1 MINESLKN
9 RLKKLAGILNED
21 NIKLSSST
29 GRSGEETLSFY
40 SEDYLLNLG
49 SKILTN
55 LDNRIQEEENL
66 ILQMSQSSTK
76 INANSL
82 FIKLNIV
89 GDYKQIKLNEEF
101 ELTLTVQFSDNSNT
115 IVAIDYKGLINKFN
129 LNSKHSSEDLKKFES
144 EIVENILNSIKLT
157 IKNLT
162 D

>member
-157 IKNLT
+157 IKI
-162 D
+162 

>member
-129 LNSKHSSEDLKKFES
+129 LNSKHSSEDLKKFEY

>member
-1 MINESLKN
+1 
-9 RLKKLAGILNED
+9 
-21 NIKLSSST
+21 LSSST